1 MPVLTLGMLGAVG
14 SSALLGAVDVDPAV
28 FARAEVAAGSAPSR
42 PREDPE
48 ATLVG
53 ELRPGAALRL
63 RTPRSELTLRFEPR
77 FYYRTPT
84 LGGISRPLVLL
95 RAEAAHAHRFS
106 PRVVWSTE
114 AGASRGEVDYTTS
127 TLAFATPTT
136 ADDLDL
142 AVITLF
148 TADART
154 GLTWRISPRYELA
167 LGAAVLHTD
176 PYGEASREAFATT
189 TSVGPDVVQRFELDE
204 RSFLTLPVRA
214 RYHFVGSLPPAEGE
228 EPIDRPD
235 WRTLSV
241 QLGYQR
247 ALGLRSTFQALA
259 GVSIA
264 EPEDQSDESEPI
276 EERDDARRVYP
287 VGTLAIE
294 HVLHSRREARVTNR
308 FAFSMD
314 ASLDPTSGRIRPVA
328 GFETALR
335 TDLGPRWSLTLVAGA
350 FTTTTRDPTAPR
362 EDPAM
367 PREDPNI
374 PLEQPE
380 STLTASLTAAYA
392 IMRGLDLELGA
403 RAATRASRLGAD
415 EFEWVDRQIWGFA
428 GVSWAFG
435 FVTDAAEPA
444 AAAAGAPAA
453 GAPAPRSAPAA
464 PTQAGEPAPT
474 TARPAAQAEPG
485 PTPPSD
491 PTAPTAPAAAPD
503 PTLPTDPA
511 APPDAA
517 APGDPN
523 VPMDPG
529 APAL

>member
-14 SSALLGAVDVDPAV
+14 SSALLGAIDVDPAV
-28 FARAEVAAGSAPSR
+28 FARAEVAAGSAPRR

-53 ELRPGAALRL
+53 EVRPGAALRL

-84 LGGISRPLVLL
+84 LGGITRPLVLL
-95 RAEAAHAHRFS
+95 RGEAAHAHRFS
-106 PRVVWSTE
+106 RSVVWSTE

-127 TLAFATPTT
+127 TLAFATPT
-136 ADDLDL
+136 AAEDLDL

-154 GLTWRISPRYELA
+154 GLTWRVSPRYELA

-176 PYGEASREAFATT
+176 PYGEASRAAFATT
-189 TSVGPDVVQRFELDE
+189 TSVGPDVVQRWELDE

-214 RYHFVGSLPPAEGE
+214 RYHFVGSLAPAEDE
-228 EPIDRPD
+228 EPVDRPD

-247 ALGLRSTFQALA
+247 ALGLRTTFQALA
-259 GVSIA
+259 GVSVA
-264 EPEDQSDESEPI
+264 EPVDESDESDAMAEP
-276 EERDDARRVYP
+276 DDERRVYP

-314 ASLDPTSGRIRPVA
+314 ASLDPTVGRIRPVA
-328 GFETALR
+328 GFETSLR
-335 TDLGPRWSLTLVAGA
+335 TDLGTRWSLTLVGGA

-362 EDPAM
+362 QDPAM
-367 PREDPNI
+367 PPSDPGI

-392 IMRGLDLELGA
+392 VMRGLDLEVGA
-403 RAATRASRLGAD
+403 RYATRASRLGAD

-428 GVSWAFG
+428 GVRWAFG
-435 FVTDAAEPA
+435 FVTEGAEPA
-444 AAAAGAPAA
+444 AAAEAAPAA
-453 GAPAPRSAPAA
+453 GAPAPRSGPAA
-464 PTQAGEPAPT
+464 PAEPALPGEPGPTPRPAVPAEPAPT
-474 TARPAAQAEPG
+474 T
-485 PTPPSD
+485 PSD
-491 PTAPTAPAAAPD
+491 PAAPPDPAAPDAAAPVD
-503 PTLPTDPA
+503 PSVPTDPA
-511 APPDAA
+511 AP
-517 APGDPN
+517 G
-523 VPMDPG
+523 
-529 APAL
+529 L